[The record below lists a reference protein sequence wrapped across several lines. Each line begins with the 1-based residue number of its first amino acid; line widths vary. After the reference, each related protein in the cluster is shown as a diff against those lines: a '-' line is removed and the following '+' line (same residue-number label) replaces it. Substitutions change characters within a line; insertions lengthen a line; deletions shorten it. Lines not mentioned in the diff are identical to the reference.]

1 MSFVTRATPLGDG
14 RPLTLDESARSVE
27 VVASTQAPV
36 TVFDFEEWQPIRE
49 VLLMSGCQIPESGRV
64 PLLDCHSREHAGD
77 IVGSFDHIRV
87 EDGPQGP
94 QLVGRAVFSAT
105 PDGEAPFRKVVE
117 GHLTDVSVGYDVIA
131 YQRIRAG
138 EVAVIEGVTYEGPLR
153 VTTQWRLLELSC
165 VPIGA
170 DSFAKMR
177 SAINN
182 LQPARKGK
190 KERVMSKESGQ
201 HERGKIAARLR
212 ALLGLREDPEEQPAP
227 EDEPR
232 QAVVTDGSGT
242 TVEPEQLDDAELD
255 QLVDDLGAL
264 LDEAEAEQDGREDPQ
279 QPEDAQREGGDDKNA
294 CRSAVLAR
302 LMASLTPGQRQ
313 RFGQQLERQRIR
325 GIRELARSFQ
335 LSPDQ
340 EDKLVSSGMSLC
352 RARKQVE
359 DIVAQR
365 QNFGPGYQVV
375 SVGRTEKESFRAAVQ
390 DSLLLR
396 CGTKLEKPAP
406 GADELQG
413 MTLREIAREMVIRSG
428 QRAGGDIRTIV
439 GRALTT
445 TDMPQLLVETS
456 RRTLMEAYEQAPETW
471 RDWCETGT
479 ATDFKAG
486 KALGLEG
493 DVELKKIPEY
503 GEYTDGRLA
512 ENAEEYRVETFGR
525 KLVISRQAIINDD
538 LGALTDMPR
547 MYGEACAALVGDVAY
562 AALIDAAL
570 KMGDGKPLFDSAHH
584 NLFTGKGGAPTV
596 ENLGAVVTGMEL
608 QQDSFGRVVTIQPRF
623 FIAPIALKTACESF
637 FNTQITGGPVV
648 GTQAQP
654 LAHNPYGGEFFRRIY
669 DRRLDLDAAT
679 TWYLAAARST
689 VKVFFLGGVQAPYIE
704 SRDNFDTDGFETKV
718 RMDVGAKALRWIT
731 LAKATA

>member
-36 TVFDFEEWQPIRE
+36 TVFDFEEWQPVRE

-227 EDEPR
+227 EEEPR

-264 LDEAEAEQDGREDPQ
+264 LDEAEAEQEGREDPQ
-279 QPEDAQREGGDDKNA
+279 QPNTPLSVSVAMSQAYIGYDLQNALREELRKRGFMRTPVVTVVTQVRVDPNDPAFENPTKPIGKFLSKEEADHMASAYGHIMKEDAGRGYRRVVASPKPVEIVEQDAINSLVDANKIVICCGGGGIPVTLNGDHLKGA
-294 CRSAVLAR
+294 SAVIDKDFASCLLAKQ
-302 LMASLTPGQRQ
+302 LDADMLIILTAVEKVAIN
-313 RFGQQLERQRIR
+313 FGK
-325 GIRELARSFQ
+325 
-335 LSPDQ
+335 
-340 EDKLVSSGMSLC
+340 EDEKWLDDLTVAEAQKYIEEGHFAAGSMLPKVQAAVDFASSGT
-352 RARKQVE
+352 
-359 DIVAQR
+359 
-365 QNFGPGYQVV
+365 
-375 SVGRTEKESFRAAVQ
+375 GRTAMITLLEKAKDGIQ
-390 DSLLLR
+390 GKT
-396 CGTKLEKPAP
+396 GTKIHL
-406 GADELQG
+406 
-413 MTLREIAREMVIRSG
+413 
-428 QRAGGDIRTIV
+428 
-439 GRALTT
+439 
-445 TDMPQLLVETS
+445 
-456 RRTLMEAYEQAPETW
+456 
-471 RDWCETGT
+471 
-479 ATDFKAG
+479 
-486 KALGLEG
+486 
-493 DVELKKIPEY
+493 
-503 GEYTDGRLA
+503 
-512 ENAEEYRVETFGR
+512 
-525 KLVISRQAIINDD
+525 
-538 LGALTDMPR
+538 
-547 MYGEACAALVGDVAY
+547 
-562 AALIDAAL
+562 
-570 KMGDGKPLFDSAHH
+570 
-584 NLFTGKGGAPTV
+584 
-596 ENLGAVVTGMEL
+596 
-608 QQDSFGRVVTIQPRF
+608 
-623 FIAPIALKTACESF
+623 
-637 FNTQITGGPVV
+637 
-648 GTQAQP
+648 
-654 LAHNPYGGEFFRRIY
+654 
-669 DRRLDLDAAT
+669 
-679 TWYLAAARST
+679 
-689 VKVFFLGGVQAPYIE
+689 
-704 SRDNFDTDGFETKV
+704 
-718 RMDVGAKALRWIT
+718 
-731 LAKATA
+731 